1 MAAEYDVV
9 IIGGGAAGLSAAIY
23 ATRAQLKTLI
33 VEQLAPGGQ
42 ILNTSD
48 IENYPGFPDGVLGPD
63 IGLLMHKQSENTGTL
78 FAFDTVI
85 DLKVDGEVKVVVGE
99 EREYTTKTIIITT
112 GGEHNKLGVPGE
124 EEFAGRGVTYCAT
137 CDGNF
142 FAGEDTVVVGGGD
155 AAIDEGMY
163 LSRIVRSL
171 TVVHR
176 RDQLRATKV
185 LQERAFSTEN
195 VNFKFSHA
203 VKEIR
208 GSGGVDRVLLE
219 DLKSGQE
226 YEYPTA
232 AVFIY
237 IGFPPQLLLPSGQ
250 ASPRQ
255 RRPRHNRH
263 PHGNVSARRLRC
275 RRRPS
280 VLGPPA
286 RHLRRRRYHRSAIR
300 VPLHHGGLTKFSA
313 KS

>member
-1 MAAEYDVV
+1 MEAEYDVI

-23 ATRAQLKTLI
+23 ATRAQMKTLI

-48 IENYPGFPDGVLGPD
+48 IENYPGFPDGVLGPE
-63 IGLLMHKQSENTGTL
+63 IGMLMHKQAENTGTL

-124 EEFAGRGVTYCAT
+124 DEFAGRGVTYCAT

-163 LSRIVRSL
+163 LSRIVRNL
-171 TVVHR
+171 TIVHR
-176 RDQLRATKV
+176 RDELRATKV
-185 LQERAFSTEN
+185 LQERAFAAEN
-195 VNFKFSHA
+195 VDFKFSHI

-208 GSGGVDRVLLE
+208 GNGSVDRVLLE

-237 IGFPPQLLLPSGQ
+237 IGFHPNSAFIQGKLPLDNGGHIITNIRMETDVPGVFAAGDVRQFSDRQLGTSVGDGITAAL
-250 ASPRQ
+250 
-255 RRPRHNRH
+255 
-263 PHGNVSARRLRC
+263 SAY
-275 RRRPS
+275 
-280 VLGPPA
+280 
-286 RHLRRRRYHRSAIR
+286 RYITE
-300 VPLHHGGLTKFSA
+300 G
-313 KS
+313 

>member
-9 IIGGGAAGLSAAIY
+9 IVGGGAAGLSAAIY
-23 ATRAQLKTLI
+23 ATRAQMKTLI

-176 RDQLRATKV
+176 RDALRGHQGAP
-185 LQERAFSTEN
+185 
-195 VNFKFSHA
+195 
-203 VKEIR
+203 
-208 GSGGVDRVLLE
+208 G
-219 DLKSGQE
+219 
-226 YEYPTA
+226 
-232 AVFIY
+232 
-237 IGFPPQLLLPSGQ
+237 
-250 ASPRQ
+250 
-255 RRPRHNRH
+255 
-263 PHGNVSARRLRC
+263 ARLFDGKR
-275 RRRPS
+275 
-280 VLGPPA
+280 
-286 RHLRRRRYHRSAIR
+286 
-300 VPLHHGGLTKFSA
+300 
-313 KS
+313 

>member
-9 IIGGGAAGLSAAIY
+9 IVGGGAAGLSAAIY
-23 ATRAQLKTLI
+23 ATRAQMKTLI

-85 DLKVDGEVKVVVGE
+85 GLKVDGEVKVVVGE

-176 RDQLRATKV
+176 RDALRATKV

-208 GSGGVDRVLLE
+208 GTGGVDRVLLE

-237 IGFPPQLLLPSGQ
+237 IGFHPNSAFLQGKLPLDNGGHVITDIRMETSVPGVFAAGDVRQFSDRQLGTSVGDGITAAL
-250 ASPRQ
+250 
-255 RRPRHNRH
+255 
-263 PHGNVSARRLRC
+263 SAY
-275 RRRPS
+275 
-280 VLGPPA
+280 
-286 RHLRRRRYHRSAIR
+286 RYITE
-300 VPLHHGGLTKFSA
+300 G
-313 KS
+313 

>member
-1 MAAEYDVV
+1 M
-9 IIGGGAAGLSAAIY
+9 
-23 ATRAQLKTLI
+23 
-33 VEQLAPGGQ
+33 
-42 ILNTSD
+42 
-48 IENYPGFPDGVLGPD
+48 GPD

-176 RDQLRATKV
+176 RDALRATKV

-208 GSGGVDRVLLE
+208 GTGGVDRVLLE

-237 IGFPPQLLLPSGQ
+237 IGFHPNSSFLQGKLPLDNGGHVITDIRMETSVPGVFAAGDVRQYSDRQLGTSVGDGITAAL
-250 ASPRQ
+250 
-255 RRPRHNRH
+255 
-263 PHGNVSARRLRC
+263 SAY
-275 RRRPS
+275 
-280 VLGPPA
+280 
-286 RHLRRRRYHRSAIR
+286 RYITE
-300 VPLHHGGLTKFSA
+300 G
-313 KS
+313 

>member
-1 MAAEYDVV
+1 MEAEYDVI
-9 IIGGGAAGLSAAIY
+9 IIGGGAAGLSAAVY
-23 ATRAQLKTLI
+23 TTRAQLKTLI

-63 IGLLMHKQSENTGTL
+63 IGMLMHKQAENTGTL
-78 FAFDTVI
+78 FAIDTVI
-85 DLKVDGEVKVVVGE
+85 GLQLDDEVKVVVGE
-99 EREYTTKTIIITT
+99 EREYTAKTVIITT

-208 GSGGVDRVLLE
+208 GNGGVDRVLLE

-237 IGFPPQLLLPSGQ
+237 IGFHPNSSFLQGKLPLDNGGHILTDIRMETSVPGVFAAGDVRQYSDRQLGTSVGDGITAAL
-250 ASPRQ
+250 
-255 RRPRHNRH
+255 
-263 PHGNVSARRLRC
+263 SAY
-275 RRRPS
+275 
-280 VLGPPA
+280 
-286 RHLRRRRYHRSAIR
+286 RYITE
-300 VPLHHGGLTKFSA
+300 G
-313 KS
+313 

>member
-1 MAAEYDVV
+1 MEAEYDVI

-23 ATRAQLKTLI
+23 ATRAQMKTLI

-48 IENYPGFPDGVLGPD
+48 IENYPGFPDGVLGPE
-63 IGLLMHKQSENTGTL
+63 IGMLMHKQAENTGTL

-85 DLKVDGEVKVVVGE
+85 DLKVDGEVKTVVGE
-99 EREYTTKTIIITT
+99 EREYTTKTIIVTT

-124 EEFAGRGVTYCAT
+124 DEFAGRGVTYCAT

-163 LSRIVRSL
+163 LSRIVRNL
-171 TVVHR
+171 TIVHR
-176 RDQLRATKV
+176 RDELRATKV
-185 LQERAFSTEN
+185 LQERAFAAEN
-195 VNFKFSHA
+195 VDFKFSHA

-208 GSGGVDRVLLE
+208 GNGGVDRVLLE

-237 IGFPPQLLLPSGQ
+237 IGFHPNSGFLRGKLPLDNGGHVITNIRMETDVPGVFAAGDVRQFSDRQLGTSVGDGITAAL
-250 ASPRQ
+250 
-255 RRPRHNRH
+255 
-263 PHGNVSARRLRC
+263 SAY
-275 RRRPS
+275 
-280 VLGPPA
+280 
-286 RHLRRRRYHRSAIR
+286 RYITE
-300 VPLHHGGLTKFSA
+300 G
-313 KS
+313 

>member
-1 MAAEYDVV
+1 MEPEYDVV
-9 IIGGGAAGLSAAIY
+9 IVGGGGAGLSAAIY
-23 ATRAQLKTLI
+23 TTRAQLKTLI

-48 IENYPGFPDGVLGPD
+48 IENYPGFPEGVLGPD
-63 IGLLMHKQSENTGTL
+63 IGQLMHQQAVNTGTL
-78 FAFDTVI
+78 FATDQVV
-85 DLKVDGEVKVVVGE
+85 DLQVDGPVKVVVGD

-163 LSRIVRSL
+163 LSRIVRNL

-176 RDQLRATKV
+176 RDELRATKV
-185 LQERAFSTEN
+185 LQERAFAAKN
-195 VNFKFSHA
+195 VDFKFSHA

-208 GSGGVDRVLLE
+208 GNGSVDRVLLQ
-219 DLKSGQE
+219 DLKSGLE
-226 YEYPTA
+226 YEYPTS

-237 IGFPPQLLLPSGQ
+237 IGFHPSSGFLQGKAPMDNGGHVITNIRMETDVPGLYAAGDVRQYSDRQLGTSVGDGITAAL
-250 ASPRQ
+250 
-255 RRPRHNRH
+255 
-263 PHGNVSARRLRC
+263 SAY
-275 RRRPS
+275 
-280 VLGPPA
+280 
-286 RHLRRRRYHRSAIR
+286 RYITE
-300 VPLHHGGLTKFSA
+300 G
-313 KS
+313 

>member
-1 MAAEYDVV
+1 MNAEYDVV

-23 ATRAQLKTLI
+23 ATRAQLSTLI
-33 VEQLAPGGQ
+33 VEQLLPGGQ
-42 ILNTSD
+42 IMNTSD

-63 IGLLMHKQSENTGTL
+63 IGTLMHRQAENTGTL
-78 FAFDTVI
+78 FAYDTVI
-85 DLKVDGEVKVVVGE
+85 DLKLDDEVKVVVGE
-99 EREYTTKTIIITT
+99 EREYTAKAVIITA

-163 LSRIVRSL
+163 LSRIVRNL
-171 TVVHR
+171 TIVHR

-185 LQERAFSTEN
+185 LQERAFAAAN
-195 VNFKFSHA
+195 VDFKLSHV

-208 GSGGVDRVLLE
+208 GNGSVDRVLLE

-237 IGFPPQLLLPSGQ
+237 IGF
-250 ASPRQ
+250 
-255 RRPRHNRH
+255 H
-263 PHGNVSARRLRC
+263 PNSAFLR
-275 RRRPS
+275 
-280 VLGPPA
+280 GK
-286 RHLRRRRYHRSAIR
+286 
-300 VPLHHGGLTKFSA
+300 VPLDNGGHVITNIRMETDIPGVFAAGDIRQFSDRQLGTSVGDGITA
-313 KS
+313 ALAAYRYITEG

>member
-9 IIGGGAAGLSAAIY
+9 IVGGGAAGLSAAIY
-23 ATRAQLKTLI
+23 ATRAQMKTLI

-176 RDQLRATKV
+176 RDALRATKV

-237 IGFPPQLLLPSGQ
+237 IGFHPNSAFLQGKLPLDNGGHVITDIRMETSVPGVFAAGDVRQYSDRQLGTSVGDGITAAL
-250 ASPRQ
+250 
-255 RRPRHNRH
+255 
-263 PHGNVSARRLRC
+263 SAY
-275 RRRPS
+275 
-280 VLGPPA
+280 
-286 RHLRRRRYHRSAIR
+286 RYITE
-300 VPLHHGGLTKFSA
+300 G
-313 KS
+313 

>member
-9 IIGGGAAGLSAAIY
+9 IVGGGAAGLSAAIY
-23 ATRAQLKTLI
+23 ATRAQMKTLI

-85 DLKVDGEVKVVVGE
+85 GLKVDGEVKVVVGE

-176 RDQLRATKV
+176 RDALRATKV

-208 GSGGVDRVLLE
+208 GTGGVDRVLLE

-237 IGFPPQLLLPSGQ
+237 IGFHPNSSFLQGKLPLDNGGHVITDIRMETSVPGVFAAGDVRQFSDRQLGTSVGDGITAAL
-250 ASPRQ
+250 
-255 RRPRHNRH
+255 
-263 PHGNVSARRLRC
+263 SAY
-275 RRRPS
+275 
-280 VLGPPA
+280 
-286 RHLRRRRYHRSAIR
+286 RYITE
-300 VPLHHGGLTKFSA
+300 G
-313 KS
+313 

>member
-1 MAAEYDVV
+1 MAAEYDAV
-9 IIGGGAAGLSAAIY
+9 IVGGGAAGLSAAIY
-23 ATRAQLKTLI
+23 ATRAQMKTLI

-176 RDQLRATKV
+176 RDALRATKV

-208 GSGGVDRVLLE
+208 GTGGVDRVLLE

-237 IGFPPQLLLPSGQ
+237 IGFHPNSSFLQGKLPLDNGGHVITDIRMETSVPGVFAAGDVRQYSDRQLGTSVGDGITAAL
-250 ASPRQ
+250 
-255 RRPRHNRH
+255 
-263 PHGNVSARRLRC
+263 SAY
-275 RRRPS
+275 
-280 VLGPPA
+280 
-286 RHLRRRRYHRSAIR
+286 RYITE
-300 VPLHHGGLTKFSA
+300 G
-313 KS
+313 

>member
-23 ATRAQLKTLI
+23 ATRAQMKTLI

-176 RDQLRATKV
+176 RDALRATKV

-208 GSGGVDRVLLE
+208 GTGGVDRVLLE

-237 IGFPPQLLLPSGQ
+237 IGFHPNSSFLQGKLPLDNGGHVITDIRMETSVPGVFAAGDVRQFSDRQLGTSVGDGITAAL
-250 ASPRQ
+250 
-255 RRPRHNRH
+255 
-263 PHGNVSARRLRC
+263 SAY
-275 RRRPS
+275 
-280 VLGPPA
+280 
-286 RHLRRRRYHRSAIR
+286 RYITE
-300 VPLHHGGLTKFSA
+300 G
-313 KS
+313 

>member
-1 MAAEYDVV
+1 MEAEYDVV

-23 ATRAQLKTLI
+23 ATRAQLKTVI

-63 IGLLMHKQSENTGTL
+63 IGMAMHKQAENTGTL
-78 FAFDTVI
+78 FEYDTVI

-99 EREYTTKTIIITT
+99 EREYTAKTIIVTA
-112 GGEHNKLGVPGE
+112 GGAHNKLGVPGE
-124 EEFAGRGVTYCAT
+124 DEFAGRGVTYCAT

-176 RDQLRATKV
+176 RDELRATKV
-185 LQERAFSTEN
+185 LQERAFGTEN

-208 GSGGVDRVLLE
+208 GNGGVDRVLLE
-219 DLKSGQE
+219 DLKSGEE

-237 IGFPPQLLLPSGQ
+237 IGFHPNSGFLQ
-250 ASPRQ
+250 
-255 RRPRHNRH
+255 
-263 PHGNVSARRLRC
+263 GK
-275 RRRPS
+275 
-280 VLGPPA
+280 
-286 RHLRRRRYHRSAIR
+286 
-300 VPLHHGGLTKFSA
+300 VPLDNGGHVITDIRMGTDVPGVFAAGDIRQFSDRQLGTSVGDGITA
-313 KS
+313 ALSAYRYITEG

>member
-9 IIGGGAAGLSAAIY
+9 IVGGGAAGLSAAIY
-23 ATRAQLKTLI
+23 ATRAQMKTLI

-176 RDQLRATKV
+176 RDALRATKV

-208 GSGGVDRVLLE
+208 GTGGVDRVLLE

-237 IGFPPQLLLPSGQ
+237 IGFHPNSSFLQGKLPLDNGGHVITDIRMETSVPGVFAAGDVRQYSDRQLGTSVGDGITAAL
-250 ASPRQ
+250 
-255 RRPRHNRH
+255 
-263 PHGNVSARRLRC
+263 SAY
-275 RRRPS
+275 
-280 VLGPPA
+280 
-286 RHLRRRRYHRSAIR
+286 RYITE
-300 VPLHHGGLTKFSA
+300 G
-313 KS
+313 

>member
-1 MAAEYDVV
+1 MQAEYDVI
-9 IIGGGAAGLSAAIY
+9 IIGGGAAGLSAAVY
-23 ATRAQLKTLI
+23 TTRAQLKTLI

-63 IGLLMHKQSENTGTL
+63 IGMLMHKQAENTGTL
-78 FAFDTVI
+78 FAIDTVI
-85 DLKVDGEVKVVVGE
+85 DLQLDDEVKVVVGE
-99 EREYTTKTIIITT
+99 EREYTAKTIIITT

-163 LSRIVRSL
+163 LSRIVRNL

-176 RDQLRATKV
+176 RDELRATKV

-195 VNFKFSHA
+195 VSFKFSHA

-237 IGFPPQLLLPSGQ
+237 IGFHPNSAFLHGKLPLDNGGHVITDIRMETSVPGVFAAGDVRQFSDRQLGTSVGDGITAAL
-250 ASPRQ
+250 
-255 RRPRHNRH
+255 
-263 PHGNVSARRLRC
+263 SAY
-275 RRRPS
+275 
-280 VLGPPA
+280 
-286 RHLRRRRYHRSAIR
+286 RYITE
-300 VPLHHGGLTKFSA
+300 G
-313 KS
+313 